1 MRRETSDLRPKT
13 QDSRPKT
20 QDTSPLSKD
29 RIFPSPF
36 QRQDIS
42 PLSQRGVRGDF
53 THRSSLVTRHLS
65 CALCFLLFLLSY
77 PAFADDSLTHNVG
90 KVEMLVSDW
99 GAFTRIEEGAVYPN
113 FIYSGRNYLDPFSE
127 VWVGNSLGYVA
138 SAYDGTPDGVAMG
151 EWQPTGPSGRVEY
164 MTDSP
169 NASQSIRTQY
179 APDRYNDFPISITVD
194 QYTYA
199 WDSNVYPDDDDYIIM
214 KLVLTNL
221 SGFEIED
228 FFMAIQTNWDVDYNE
243 ERDDLVDWD
252 AERRAGI
259 AYDSDGTDPTYLAL
273 ALLSGELASHN
284 IADVYTWAFLDF
296 DRSILMSNGEID
308 DLKTISNVPGNYLN
322 VISTG
327 PYTIPDRGSVTAIY
341 AFAAGQDLDALRE
354 NIDAAKRRVTTPGK
368 LVAASTK
375 EAINLNWSQGISPG
389 IVSYKIYR
397 SDSSGGGFSEIASV
411 STGAK
416 SYSDT
421 DVEIGTT
428 YYYVVTAI
436 NSDGGESGYS
446 NEVNSSPGVAPPSP
460 RNLTIRSEASENP
473 VLHWEPPTDEEEIAG
488 YVVLRNSTGSDPWA
502 AIASLDDEVRSFVDQ
517 NVYDGET
524 YYYAVA
530 SVNSYNWNSDYS
542 NVVSVT
548 IHRPGPPESAKDLA
562 AVKVAPNPCKIS
574 SNGKIKFINLTSSAK
589 IHIYTLAGE
598 LVKVLRHNSGT
609 GEEEW
614 DLLNDEGAA
623 LASGLYVYYVESY
636 EPERTGKIT
645 ASGKFALVK

>member
-1 MRRETSDLRPKT
+1 MRNQTQYTRLKT
-13 QDSRPKT
+13 QDS
-20 QDTSPLSKD
+20 L
-29 RIFPSPF
+29 
-36 QRQDIS
+36 
-42 PLSQRGVRGDF
+42 
-53 THRSSLVTRHLS
+53 LVTFYVLLVTILCVAS
-65 CALCFLLFLLSY
+65 CALILVFSAC

-90 KVEMLVSDW
+90 KIEMLVSDW
-99 GAFTRIEEGAVYPN
+99 GALTRLEEGAVYPN
-113 FIYSGRNYLDPFSE
+113 FVYSGRNYLDPFSE

-138 SAYDGTPDGVAMG
+138 SAYDGMPDGSVAMG
-151 EWQPTGPSGRVEY
+151 EWQPTSPSGRVEY
-164 MTDSP
+164 IIDPP

-199 WDSNVYPDDDDYIIM
+199 WDSNIYPDDDDYIIM

-228 FFMAIQTNWDVDYNE
+228 FFMAVQTNWDVDYND

-259 AYDSDGTDPTYLAL
+259 AYDSDGTDPMHFAL

-284 IADVYTWAFLDF
+284 IVDAYTWAFLDF
-296 DRSILMSNGEID
+296 DRSDLMSNGEID
-308 DLKTISNVPGNYLN
+308 DLGTIRNVPGNYLN

-327 PYTIPDRGSVTAIY
+327 PYTIPNGGSVTAIY
-341 AFAAGQDLDALRE
+341 AFAAGQDLDALRK

-368 LVAASTK
+368 LVAASTR
-375 EAINLNWSQGISPG
+375 EAINLNWSRGISPDV
-389 IVSYKIYR
+389 VSYKIYR
-397 SDSSGGGFSEIASV
+397 SNASGGSFSEIASV
-411 STGAK
+411 STDET

-421 DVEIGTT
+421 NVEIGTT

-436 NSDGGESGYS
+436 DSDGGESGYS
-446 NEVNSSPGVAPPSP
+446 NEVYSSPGVAPPSP
-460 RNLTIRSEASENP
+460 GNLTIRSEASENP

-488 YVVLRNSTGSDPWA
+488 YIVFRNSTGSEPWA
-502 AIASLDDEVRSFVDQ
+502 AIARLDDEVLSFVDQ

-548 IHRPGPPESAKDLA
+548 IHRPGPPEPTKDLA

-598 LVKVLRHNSGT
+598 LVKVLRHNDGT

-614 DLLNDEGAA
+614 DLLNDQGAA

-636 EPERTGKIT
+636 EPEKTGKIT
-645 ASGKFALVK
+645 ASGKFALAK